1 MVFSLVPV
9 YMMAAFEWTS
19 HQSVLYISIVTGA
32 IGLSFILFVTG
43 YVFCKLGER

>member
-1 MVFSLVPV
+1 MIFRLVPV

-19 HQSVLYISIVTGA
+19 SQSVLYISIAMGA
-32 IGLSFILFVTG
+32 AGVSFIVFVAG